1 MTERLQAKLNEL
13 EIQQKV
19 IQKIDELIRDLERSK
34 EYARKTYDM
43 VEVLDENGEPVLDEN
58 GKPKHDWIS
67 REYTQKEL
75 ADNPSVFREIAAY
88 DLIISALE
96 KLA

>member
-1 MTERLQAKLNEL
+1 MTEKMQAKLNEL

-19 IQKIDELIRDLERSK
+19 IQKIDELINDLERSK
-34 EYARKTYDM
+34 EYAKKTYEM
-43 VEVLDENGEPVLDEN
+43 VELKDENGEPILDENGEP
-58 GKPKHDWIS
+58 KRDWQS
-67 REYTQKEL
+67 REYTQEEL

>member
-1 MTERLQAKLNEL
+1 MTEKMQAKLNEL

-19 IQKIDELIRDLERSK
+19 IQKIDELIHDLERSK
-34 EYARKTYDM
+34 EYALKTYDM
-43 VEVLDENGEPVLDEN
+43 VEVTDENGDVVLDEEGN
-58 GKPKHDWIS
+58 PKRDWKS
-67 REYTQKEL
+67 RPYTEEEL
-75 ADNPSVFREIAAY
+75 KDNPSVFREIAAY